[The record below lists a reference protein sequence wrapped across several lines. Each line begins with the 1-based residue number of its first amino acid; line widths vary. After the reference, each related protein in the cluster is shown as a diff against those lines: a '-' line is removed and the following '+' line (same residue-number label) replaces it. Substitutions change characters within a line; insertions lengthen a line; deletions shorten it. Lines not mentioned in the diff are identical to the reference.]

1 MLETVGG
8 REELKGNADLGRSH
22 DAVAVHHHGRNFET
36 VMRASGVWGACVRK
50 QEAATI
56 DLTPV
61 CPCEVVKR
69 VLALNAAD
77 RFQYTGGHSK
87 RPTPPT
93 PDASRSSRTPATM
106 ALQKRCGRHEPFGS
120 MTLC

>member
-1 MLETVGG
+1 MPT
-8 REELKGNADLGRSH
+8 
-22 DAVAVHHHGRNFET
+22 
-36 VMRASGVWGACVRK
+36 SGVPTMRLPCIITGAILRPSCELQESGAACVRK

-77 RFQYTGGHSK
+77 RSQCTGGHSK

-120 MTLC
+120 